1 MVENLLGNYSM
12 KSLNLL
18 SGYLFLI
25 LGVFTGVASN
35 GYLKSTEGFTKISPT
50 IFCILSIIICIFCLS
65 KAMTVIPVGFTY
77 ATYGALTTTA
87 VTSVLDAGENVSKI
101 DTIRLTNTHASTTA
115 TVDLFID
122 SNSLGTFYIIKNVSI
137 LAGTSLVLNEGLS
150 FDNSINGYTMYV
162 KLGAGQIDVLINT
175 KS

>member
-1 MVENLLGNYSM
+1 MALQ
-12 KSLNLL
+12 
-18 SGYLFLI
+18 
-25 LGVFTGVASN
+25 SN
-35 GYLKSTEGFTKISPT
+35 I
-50 IFCILSIIICIFCLS
+50 
-65 KAMTVIPVGFTY
+65 
-77 ATYGALTTTA
+77 TTTA
-87 VTSVLDAGENVSKI
+87 ITSVLDAGENVSRI
-101 DTIRLTNTHASTTA
+101 DNIRLTNTHASTTA

>member
-1 MVENLLGNYSM
+1 MALQ
-12 KSLNLL
+12 
-18 SGYLFLI
+18 
-25 LGVFTGVASN
+25 SN
-35 GYLKSTEGFTKISPT
+35 I
-50 IFCILSIIICIFCLS
+50 
-65 KAMTVIPVGFTY
+65 
-77 ATYGALTTTA
+77 TTTA
-87 VTSVLDAGENVSKI
+87 ITSVLDAGENVSRI

>member
-1 MVENLLGNYSM
+1 MALQ
-12 KSLNLL
+12 
-18 SGYLFLI
+18 
-25 LGVFTGVASN
+25 SN
-35 GYLKSTEGFTKISPT
+35 I
-50 IFCILSIIICIFCLS
+50 
-65 KAMTVIPVGFTY
+65 
-77 ATYGALTTTA
+77 TTTA